1 MNFKNRIK
9 RLLPLARGLGVAA
22 LMLGGIATQA
32 HAQDTIKIGAILTTS
47 GPAAGLGEPQLKTL
61 QMLVDEQNAR
71 GGVNGKK
78 LQLVAYDDGADS
90 QKATVFARRL
100 IESDKVDVVIG
111 PTTSGAAL
119 AIIPIVQQAGI
130 LNVSL
135 AGAAAIVEPVRS
147 WVFKMPASDGMA
159 ARSIYLNMRKD
170 GAKKLAILH
179 DTGGFGRSS
188 LDQFRKIAPLY
199 DINVVAIESYDPK
212 DTDTTV
218 QLTKIKASG
227 ADAVFVAGVPPGPT
241 LVTKNFRDLG
251 IKMPLYHTH
260 AMATSEF
267 LTLAGA
273 AAEGIRIPAPP
284 LVLAPGEQGEFR
296 AIVDRYVQAYKKRF
310 GAAPTVFS
318 GYAHD
323 GFHLTVAAMK
333 AAGST
338 DKAKVR
344 AAFEKLSDMKG
355 VNGTYNFSPTDH
367 LGLSGDALPMAIVRK
382 GQFERIR

>member
-119 AIIPIVQQAGI
+119 AILPIVQQAGI

-251 IKMPLYHTH
+251 IKMPLYHT
-260 AMATSEF
+260 
-267 LTLAGA
+267 
-273 AAEGIRIPAPP
+273 
-284 LVLAPGEQGEFR
+284 
-296 AIVDRYVQAYKKRF
+296 
-310 GAAPTVFS
+310 
-318 GYAHD
+318 
-323 GFHLTVAAMK
+323 
-333 AAGST
+333 
-338 DKAKVR
+338 
-344 AAFEKLSDMKG
+344 
-355 VNGTYNFSPTDH
+355 
-367 LGLSGDALPMAIVRK
+367 
-382 GQFERIR
+382 